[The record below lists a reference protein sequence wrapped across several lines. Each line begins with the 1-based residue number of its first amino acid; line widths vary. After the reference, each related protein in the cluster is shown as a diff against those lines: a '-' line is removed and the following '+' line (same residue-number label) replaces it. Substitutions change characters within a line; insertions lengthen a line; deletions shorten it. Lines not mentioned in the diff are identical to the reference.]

1 MINNNCNPEPDFPK
15 DGRSSSPYPTLVS
28 KALWTTAGLGA
39 LIVGIALLITVLFLA
54 TRKIELSQSGRE
66 FLSSSIY
73 AAMIAPLSAI
83 VLTWVAHRYTDKYL
97 RGVFVILAIAQTG
110 VATTGCLLAGAVLEI
125 FGVTPRGR
133 YWGEFEGSFPFA
145 ILISL
150 LIGLSM
156 SAYETLRFKLQAAKL
171 ELRTRQVEQER
182 AYKLLAEA
190 QLSSLESRIHP
201 HFLFNTLN
209 SIASLIPSDPGRAE
223 DTVSKLASLL
233 RFSLNAN
240 QRGLVPLSQELKI
253 VRDYLEIEKTRFGS
267 RLRYDIAVPGSLAS
281 VKIPPLAL
289 QSLVE
294 NAVKHVVSKRT
305 EGAMIQVTGTV
316 ESNRIHLEVVDD
328 GPGFTLDAISS
339 DHGLGN
345 LIARLELLFG
355 PAGQLEV
362 NRRDEKTAVGLS
374 FPA

>member
-1 MINNNCNPEPDFPK
+1 MDHGWPGVLDC
-15 DGRSSSPYPTLVS
+15 
-28 KALWTTAGLGA
+28 
-39 LIVGIALLITVLFLA
+39 GIALLITVLFLT
-54 TRKIELSQSGRE
+54 TRKIELSQSGQRVFE
-66 FLSSSIY
+66 L
-73 AAMIAPLSAI
+73 
-83 VLTWVAHRYTDKYL
+83 VYL
-97 RGVFVILAIAQTG
+97 RGDDCSTFGHRADVGGASLYGQVPAGCLLFCAIAQTG

-150 LIGLSM
+150 MIGLSM

-171 ELRTRQVEQER
+171 ELSTRQVEQER

-209 SIASLIPSDPGRAE
+209 SIAALIPSDPVRAE
-223 DTVSKLASLL
+223 DTVGKLASLL

-267 RLRYDIAVPGSLAS
+267 RCAITSRFRILLRP
-281 VKIPPLAL
+281 
-289 QSLVE
+289 
-294 NAVKHVVSKRT
+294 
-305 EGAMIQVTGTV
+305 
-316 ESNRIHLEVVDD
+316 
-328 GPGFTLDAISS
+328 
-339 DHGLGN
+339 
-345 LIARLELLFG
+345 
-355 PAGQLEV
+355 
-362 NRRDEKTAVGLS
+362 
-374 FPA
+374 